1 MSYRFARMVDLPRAV
16 TSFSIPHQ
24 AVHRLCAAF
33 AIHTSWC
40 IKCSQLLY
48 SSYRYSDTAF
58 CLVAFMA
65 CVLSVRFDHL
75 RMHRPL
81 SEAQD
86 APILG
91 ETGLVEALI
100 FPVSVGSPDAQTARD
115 EWRSVM
121 CVPLCFLPVCQSPR
135 WACARVPL
143 WPFACVPECLCA
155 RLPVCHTMCNYLWL
169 RVKK

>member
-1 MSYRFARMVDLPRAV
+1 
-16 TSFSIPHQ
+16 
-24 AVHRLCAAF
+24 
-33 AIHTSWC
+33 
-40 IKCSQLLY
+40 
-48 SSYRYSDTAF
+48 
-58 CLVAFMA
+58 MA

-86 APILG
+86 APVLG

-121 CVPLCFLPVCQSPR
+121 CVPVCFLPVCQSPR
-135 WACARVPL
+135 WACAHVPVCPSASVAIRLCARVPVCTS
-143 WPFACVPECLCA
+143 ACVPHN
-155 RLPVCHTMCNYLWL
+155 V
-169 RVKK
+169 